1 MMWAFCLSCPS
12 ASLALQNNGLVPRES
27 LDADITLHWKI
38 SRRSVY
44 LKSWSDSLIR
54 IRGGGSEDNNDATI
68 KYSVE
73 L

>member
-1 MMWAFCLSCPS
+1 MARAFCFSCPS
-12 ASLALQNNGLVPRES
+12 VSLALQNNGFVPRES

-44 LKSWSDSLIR
+44 LWSWSDYLIR
-54 IRGGGSEDNNDATI
+54 IRGYDSEDNNDAII